1 MKPGS
6 ARHPNHDREHPSGRF
21 ATLARPCLEQRPHDL
36 PHRLLMADRLANR
49 VLNERAN
56 LAWRMMREGQVVLVQ
71 RKAPNGDTHYEA
83 VAVNQQQ
90 MPFVQS

>member
-1 MKPGS
+1 
-6 ARHPNHDREHPSGRF
+6 
-21 ATLARPCLEQRPHDL
+21 
-36 PHRLLMADRLANR
+36 MADRLANR

>member
-1 MKPGS
+1 MIES
-6 ARHPNHDREHPSGRF
+6 IQVEDLRHWRAHASSNDRMTYHIG
-21 ATLARPCLEQRPHDL
+21 
-36 PHRLLMADRLANR
+36 LLMADRLANR